1 MTNMIPMLRKLR
13 KVEADNLVKTSH
25 LASAATGTGHRNTMN
40 EAERAIPTEKSSVLE
55 HGIFA
60 KQRVHVVSAEP
71 VHRRSRARHT
81 CVLPNHRVEP
91 SSVSYHALDRYLSLS
106 VAMQSSELM
115 YLPVQ
120 QLYLWAKS
128 LVVGFKGT
136 LSFCCRAGQ
145 WTDVLSS

>member
-1 MTNMIPMLRKLR
+1 MIPLLISRLPAYSDR
-13 KVEADNLVKTSH
+13 H
-25 LASAATGTGHRNTMN
+25 GPPNTIN
-40 EAERAIPTEKSSVLE
+40 EVERAIPTEKSSVLE
-55 HGIFA
+55 YGIFA

-71 VHRRSRARHT
+71 VHRRSRARYT
-81 CVLPNHRVEP
+81 CVFPNHRVEP

-136 LSFCCRAGQ
+136 FVVLLPRRAV
-145 WTDVLSS
+145 D